1 MNIYISCAL
10 MGLLGLLLSTIT
22 VIQSLKNKAKIANV
36 IFTVSSYFKDDG
48 VLTMAGSSVMIIM
61 GLVVLEYVPPS
72 TNPLL
77 LIAIFATAGYTGSD
91 LASRF
96 FSVANKRINDAIDYK
111 TTIADKAS
119 GTLDNPTPTTK

>member
-1 MNIYISCAL
+1 